1 VIYQEAATMRW
12 PEREGATMIWPTGL
26 ALILSTLSAL
36 TRADPVLTGKYQR
49 ASSVQC
55 FFCHLIRSKIEK
67 IHDVIFYFI
76 LVNN

>member
-1 VIYQEAATMRW
+1 MRW

-26 ALILSTLSAL
+26 VLILSALSAL
-36 TRADPVLTGKYQR
+36 SHADPVLTGKYQR
-49 ASSVQC
+49 ASSLQY
-55 FFCHLIRSKIEK
+55 FLEK